1 MEVNFIEVSKV
12 VVNNKV
18 YRVLT
23 NGDEIKIFNGYND
36 ITHSLVDDVVIL
48 GREDLENALKKLGT
62 NNVKDNAEKI
72 YAEIN
77 RLAMSETIDR
87 AMDIVSGL
95 YEYSGYLLDKN
106 LVLELFGMLE
116 CEIKWGE
123 IETDG
128 FSQKVYISLHGN
140 EYTLE
145 YWHLV
150 KNVGVLSFNLK
161 DALYDKYIDHNQN
174 VDELLFTVEEFETN
188 DVKNNGGCFINDE
201 GMERFIEDLIAH

>member
-1 MEVNFIEVSKV
+1 MEMNFIEVSKV

-48 GREDLENALKKLGT
+48 GRADLENALNKLGV
-62 NNVKDNAEKI
+62 NNVKNNAEKI
-72 YAEIN
+72 YDEIN
-77 RLAMSETIDR
+77 RLAMSETLDR
-87 AMDIVSGL
+87 AMDIASGL
-95 YEYSGYLLDKN
+95 YEYSGYLIDKDVVMELLD
-106 LVLELFGMLE
+106 MLE
-116 CEIKWGE
+116 CEIKWDE

-128 FSQKVYISLHGN
+128 FSQKVYISLHGK

-150 KNVGVLSFNLK
+150 KNVGVLSENLK
-161 DALYDKYIDHNQN
+161 DALYDKHIDHNQN
-174 VDELLFTVEEFETN
+174 VDELLFTVEEFESE
-188 DVKNNGGCFINDE
+188 DVKINGGCFINDE
-201 GMERFIEDLIAH
+201 GMERFIEDLICH